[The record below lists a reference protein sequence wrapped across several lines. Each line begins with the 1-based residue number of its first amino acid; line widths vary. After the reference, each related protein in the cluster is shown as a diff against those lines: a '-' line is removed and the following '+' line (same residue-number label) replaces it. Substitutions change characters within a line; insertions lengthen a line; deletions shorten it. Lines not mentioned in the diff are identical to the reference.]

1 MPTDSYPL
9 HPGQTHAE
17 PYYCTIPL
25 EEYEALKKRIQELE
39 KLQLETMDIIVNDF
53 TTWYDCDVNTQN
65 PGRKYYD
72 GGFNWVLVKIKN
84 RYVGTNYEIP
94 AVARFQKGSLTWLF
108 SIITER
114 GMGDE
119 LKVTKWRPI
128 Y

>member
-1 MPTDSYPL
+1 MPKHDYPL
-9 HPGQTHAE
+9 HPDQAQ
-17 PYYCTIPL
+17 PYYMSIPV
-25 EEYEALKKRIQELE
+25 EEYEALKNRIAELE

-53 TTWYDCDVNTQN
+53 TTWYDCDANTQN
-65 PGRKYYD
+65 PGSKYYD
-72 GGFNWVLVKIKN
+72 GGFGWVLVKIKN

-108 SIITER
+108 SII
-114 GMGDE
+114 GIGDE